1 LLRIFLNDSPLETLN
16 LAGTAN
22 GNMWA
27 NASTTMFLTQG
38 INRIAYGALSKWK
51 QRCATGLHSG
61 PPGSGTITT
70 YEAAALGNTV
80 AGSAVRETN
89 STAPGR
95 TDVGF
100 VGQGSAN
107 YVQFNNVSVPTAGL
121 YRMLVTYAN
130 DEVYSGSQGGP
141 VFRFAQ
147 ISVNGGT
154 ASTVYFNNTFSW
166 SNWNTQEIDVSLNAG
181 NNTIRFSNSTTS
193 PTPTIDSGW
202 IPVLASIQIALAL

>member
-1 LLRIFLNDSPLETLN
+1 MVRSVS
-16 LAGTAN
+16 GSN
-22 GNMWA
+22 GVQLDYIQV
-27 NASTTMFLTQG
+27 S
-38 INRIAYGALSKWK
+38 
-51 QRCATGLHSG
+51 
-61 PPGSGTITT
+61 PGSGTITT
-70 YEAAALGNTV
+70 YEAAASGNTV

-89 STAPGR
+89 STAPGG

-130 DEVYSGSQGGP
+130 DEVYNGSQGGP

-166 SNWNTQEIDVSLNAG
+166 SNRNTGDRRQSERGEQHDTLLQQHDQPHPYYRLGMDSSLSKHPDCISLIESTGTRID
-181 NNTIRFSNSTTS
+181 
-193 PTPTIDSGW
+193 
-202 IPVLASIQIALAL
+202 

>member
-1 LLRIFLNDSPLETLN
+1 
-16 LAGTAN
+16 
-22 GNMWA
+22 MWA

-89 STAPGR
+89 STAPGG

-130 DEVYSGSQGGP
+130 DEVYNGSQGGP

-202 IPVLASIQIALAL
+202 IPVLASIQIASAL